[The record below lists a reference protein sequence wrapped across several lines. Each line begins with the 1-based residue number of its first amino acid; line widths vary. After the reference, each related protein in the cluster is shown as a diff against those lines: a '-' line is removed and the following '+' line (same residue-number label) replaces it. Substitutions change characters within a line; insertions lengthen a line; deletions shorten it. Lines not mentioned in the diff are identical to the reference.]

1 MNFLKIFQKK
11 KSDNFNQNLIGE
23 SKVLFSKIWIQLLF
37 PPLMLYFW
45 GFENFNTWLFI
56 FSIPQLLLFYNIA
69 TTIPVRNELSI
80 CYANKEFNKLKKI
93 FNNSLITTSLNILL
107 LILLYFVFLFFS
119 KNSQIISEN
128 IYSISILFTST
139 IISLLCGIFYVAISY
154 KGNLSRYLNVEFK
167 IDILIPIFVP
177 LTGIITNNILYASIV
192 YLLLVILKFFLLSR
206 NIKDKN
212 ISLIPNINYIKIK
225 VIKDIYKKSLGFNLE
240 LISMII
246 RNSGLIFILGLSNKL
261 IFVGLIS
268 TAKTMFQHFPIRIFN
283 ILNNSLMIQ
292 FSSFYKNNQFDK
304 KIRKLFFNSF
314 KVILFFSFLF
324 LSISYFFGVFIY
336 DVWTNKNYNLTI
348 TLLLLIMLDTIF
360 YIIGNFLIIH
370 KKAINKYSK
379 ISLIELFINLLTF
392 FSIFIYANQFTIN
405 KLYSLIV
412 LSSFVILLIKF
423 TDFIINFYF
432 KNEHS
437 Y

>member
-37 PPLMLYFW
+37 PPFMLYFW

-80 CYANKEFNKLKKI
+80 CYANKEFSKLKKI

-107 LILLYFVFLFFS
+107 LILLYFVFLFLFLS
-119 KNSQIISEN
+119 KNNQIISEN
-128 IYSISILFTST
+128 IYSISILFIST
-139 IISLLCGIFYVAISY
+139 IISLMCGIFYVAISY

-192 YLLLVILKFFLLSR
+192 YLLLVILKFFLLFRS
-206 NIKDKN
+206 IKDKN

-292 FSSFYKNNQFDK
+292 FSSFYKNNKFDK

-314 KVILFFSFLF
+314 IVILFFLFLF

-336 DVWTNKNYNLTI
+336 DIWTNKNYNLTI

-360 YIIGNFLIIH
+360 YILGNFLIIH

-432 KNEHS
+432 KK
-437 Y
+437 

>member
-1 MNFLKIFQKK
+1 
-11 KSDNFNQNLIGE
+11 
-23 SKVLFSKIWIQLLF
+23 
-37 PPLMLYFW
+37 MLYFW

-80 CYANKEFNKLKKI
+80 CYANKEFSKLKKI
-93 FNNSLITTSLNILL
+93 FNNSLITTTLNILL
-107 LILLYFVFLFFS
+107 LIILFIVFLFLS
-119 KNSQIISEN
+119 KNNQIISEN
-128 IYSISILFTST
+128 IYSISILFIST

-177 LTGIITNNILYASIV
+177 LTGIITNNIFYASVV
-192 YLLLVILKFFLLSR
+192 YLLLVILKFFLLFR

-212 ISLIPNINYIKIK
+212 ITLIPNISYIKIK
-225 VIKDIYKKSLGFNLE
+225 VIKNIYKKSLGFNLE

-268 TAKTMFQHFPIRIFN
+268 TAKTMFQHFPIRISN

-292 FSSFYKNNQFDK
+292 FSSFYKNNKFDK
-304 KIRKLFFNSF
+304 KIRKFFFNSLLI
-314 KVILFFSFLF
+314 ILIFLFLF
-324 LSISYFFGVFIY
+324 LSISYFFGLFIY

-348 TLLLLIMLDTIF
+348 TLLLLIILDTIF
-360 YIIGNFLIIH
+360 YILGNFLIIH
-370 KKAINKYSK
+370 KKAINKYFK
-379 ISLIELFINLLTF
+379 ISLFELLINIFTF
-392 FSIFIYANQFTIN
+392 VIVFFFASEISID
-405 KLYSLIV
+405 KLYSIIV
-412 LSSFVILLIKF
+412 LSSFVIFVVKAFNAIFSIYIRK
-423 TDFIINFYF
+423 
-432 KNEHS
+432 S
-437 Y
+437 YN

>member
-1 MNFLKIFQKK
+1 MNFLNIFKK
-11 KSDNFNQNLIGE
+11 KSDNFKQNLIGE

-37 PPLMLYFW
+37 PPFMLYFW

-80 CYANKEFNKLKKI
+80 CYANKEFSKLKKI
-93 FNNSLITTSLNILL
+93 FNNSLITTTLNILL
-107 LILLYFVFLFFS
+107 LIILFIVFLFLS
-119 KNSQIISEN
+119 KNNQIISEN
-128 IYSISILFTST
+128 IYSISILFIST

-177 LTGIITNNILYASIV
+177 LTGIITNNIFYASVV
-192 YLLLVILKFFLLSR
+192 YLLLVILKFFLLFRS
-206 NIKDKN
+206 IKDKN
-212 ISLIPNINYIKIK
+212 ITLIPNISYIKIK
-225 VIKDIYKKSLGFNLE
+225 VIKNIYKKSLGFNLE

-268 TAKTMFQHFPIRIFN
+268 TAKTMFQHFPIRISN

-292 FSSFYKNNQFDK
+292 FSSFYKNNKFDK
-304 KIRKLFFNSF
+304 KIRKLFFNSLII
-314 KVILFFSFLF
+314 ILIFLFLF
-324 LSISYFFGVFIY
+324 LSISYFFGLFIY

-348 TLLLLIMLDTIF
+348 TLLLLIILDTIF
-360 YIIGNFLIIH
+360 YILGNFLIIH
-370 KKAINKYSK
+370 KKAINKYFK
-379 ISLIELFINLLTF
+379 ISLFELLINIFTF
-392 FSIFIYANQFTIN
+392 VIVFFFASEISID
-405 KLYSLIV
+405 KLYSIIV
-412 LSSFVILLIKF
+412 LSSFVIFVVKAFNAIFSIYIRK
-423 TDFIINFYF
+423 
-432 KNEHS
+432 S
-437 Y
+437 YN

>member
-1 MNFLKIFQKK
+1 MLIFSKK
-11 KSDNFNQNLIGE
+11 KKLDNFKQNLIGE

-45 GFENFNTWLFI
+45 SFENFNTWLFI

-80 CYANKEFNKLKKI
+80 CYANKEFSKLKKI
-93 FNNSLITTSLNILL
+93 FNNSLITTTLNILL
-107 LILLYFVFLFFS
+107 LIILFIVFLFLS
-119 KNSQIISEN
+119 KNNQIISEN
-128 IYSISILFTST
+128 IYSISILFIST

-177 LTGIITNNILYASIV
+177 LTGIITNNIFYASVV
-192 YLLLVILKFFLLSR
+192 YLLLVILKFFLLFR

-212 ISLIPNINYIKIK
+212 ITLIPNISYIKIR

-268 TAKTMFQHFPIRIFN
+268 TAKTMFQHFPIRISN

-292 FSSFYKNNQFDK
+292 FSSFYKNNKFDK
-304 KIRKLFFNSF
+304 KIRKFFFNSLLI
-314 KVILFFSFLF
+314 ILIFLFLF
-324 LSISYFFGVFIY
+324 LSISYFFGLFIY

-348 TLLLLIMLDTIF
+348 TLLLLIILDTIF
-360 YIIGNFLIIH
+360 YILGNFLIIH
-370 KKAINKYSK
+370 KKAINKYFK
-379 ISLIELFINLLTF
+379 ISLFELLINIFTF
-392 FSIFIYANQFTIN
+392 VIVFFFASEISID
-405 KLYSLIV
+405 KLYSIIV
-412 LSSFVILLIKF
+412 LSSFVIFVVKAFNAIFSIYIK
-423 TDFIINFYF
+423 
-432 KNEHS
+432 KKL
-437 Y
+437 

>member
-1 MNFLKIFQKK
+1 MNFVNIFKK
-11 KSDNFNQNLIGE
+11 EKLDNFKQNLIGE

-37 PPLMLYFW
+37 PPFMLYFW

-80 CYANKEFNKLKKI
+80 CYANKEFSKLKKI
-93 FNNSLITTSLNILL
+93 FNNSLITTTLNILL
-107 LILLYFVFLFFS
+107 LIILFIVFLFLS
-119 KNSQIISEN
+119 KNNQIISEN
-128 IYSISILFTST
+128 IYSISILFIST

-177 LTGIITNNILYASIV
+177 LTGIITNNIFYASVV
-192 YLLLVILKFFLLSR
+192 YLLLVILKFFLLFR

-212 ISLIPNINYIKIK
+212 ITLIPNISYIKIN

-268 TAKTMFQHFPIRIFN
+268 TAKTMFQHFPIRISN

-292 FSSFYKNNQFDK
+292 FSSFYKNNKFDK
-304 KIRKLFFNSF
+304 KIRKFFFNSLLI
-314 KVILFFSFLF
+314 ILIFLFLF
-324 LSISYFFGVFIY
+324 LSISYFFGLFIY

-348 TLLLLIMLDTIF
+348 TLLLLIILDTIF
-360 YIIGNFLIIH
+360 YILGNFLIIH
-370 KKAINKYSK
+370 KKAINKYFK
-379 ISLIELFINLLTF
+379 ISLFELLINIFTF
-392 FSIFIYANQFTIN
+392 VIVFFFASEISID
-405 KLYSLIV
+405 KLYSIIV
-412 LSSFVILLIKF
+412 LSSFVIFVVKAFNAIFSIYIK
-423 TDFIINFYF
+423 
-432 KNEHS
+432 KKL
-437 Y
+437 

>member
-37 PPLMLYFW
+37 PPFMLYFW

-56 FSIPQLLLFYNIA
+56 FSVPQLLLFYNIA

-80 CYANKEFNKLKKI
+80 CYANKEFSKLKKI

-107 LILLYFVFLFFS
+107 LILLYFVFLFLS
-119 KNSQIISEN
+119 KNNQIISEN
-128 IYSISILFTST
+128 IYSISILFIST
-139 IISLLCGIFYVAISY
+139 IISLMCGIFYVAISY

-192 YLLLVILKFFLLSR
+192 YLLLVILKFFLLFRS
-206 NIKDKN
+206 IKDKN

-292 FSSFYKNNQFDK
+292 FSSFYKNNKFDK
-304 KIRKLFFNSF
+304 KIRKLFFNSII
-314 KVILFFSFLF
+314 VILFFLFLF

-336 DVWTNKNYNLTI
+336 DIWTNKNYNLTI

-360 YIIGNFLIIH
+360 YILGNFLIIH

-432 KNEHS
+432 KKEYS

>member
-1 MNFLKIFQKK
+1 
-11 KSDNFNQNLIGE
+11 
-23 SKVLFSKIWIQLLF
+23 
-37 PPLMLYFW
+37 
-45 GFENFNTWLFI
+45 
-56 FSIPQLLLFYNIA
+56 
-69 TTIPVRNELSI
+69 
-80 CYANKEFNKLKKI
+80 
-93 FNNSLITTSLNILL
+93 
-107 LILLYFVFLFFS
+107 
-119 KNSQIISEN
+119 
-128 IYSISILFTST
+128 
-139 IISLLCGIFYVAISY
+139 
-154 KGNLSRYLNVEFK
+154 
-167 IDILIPIFVP
+167 FVP

-405 KLYSLIV
+405 KL
-412 LSSFVILLIKF
+412 
-423 TDFIINFYF
+423 
-432 KNEHS
+432 
-437 Y
+437 

>member
-1 MNFLKIFQKK
+1 MNFVNILKK
-11 KSDNFNQNLIGE
+11 KSDNFKQNLIGE

-37 PPLMLYFW
+37 PPSMLYFW

-80 CYANKEFNKLKKI
+80 CYANKEFSKLKKI
-93 FNNSLITTSLNILL
+93 FNNSLITTTLNILL
-107 LILLYFVFLFFS
+107 LIILFIIFLFLS
-119 KNSQIISEN
+119 KNNQIISEN
-128 IYSISILFTST
+128 IYSISILFIST

-177 LTGIITNNILYASIV
+177 LTGIITNNIFYASVV
-192 YLLLVILKFFLLSR
+192 YLLLVKLKFLLLFRS
-206 NIKDKN
+206 IKDKN
-212 ISLIPNINYIKIK
+212 ITFIPNISHIKIK

-268 TAKTMFQHFPIRIFN
+268 TAKTMFQHFPIRISN

-292 FSSFYKNNQFDK
+292 FSSFYKNNKFDK
-304 KIRKLFFNSF
+304 KIRKLFFNSLII
-314 KVILFFSFLF
+314 ILFFLFLF
-324 LSISYFFGVFIY
+324 LLISYFFGLFIY
-336 DVWTNKNYNLTI
+336 DVWTNKNYSLTI

-360 YIIGNFLIIH
+360 YILGNFLIIH
-370 KKAINKYSK
+370 KKAINKYLK
-379 ISLIELFINLLTF
+379 ISLYELLINIFTF
-392 FSIFIYANQFTIN
+392 VIVFFFASEISID
-405 KLYSLIV
+405 KLYSIIV
-412 LSSFVILLIKF
+412 ISSFLIFIIKLLSH
-423 TDFIINFYF
+423 IINF
-432 KNEHS
+432 NLRRI
-437 Y
+437 

>member
-37 PPLMLYFW
+37 PPFMLYFW

-80 CYANKEFNKLKKI
+80 CYANKEFGKLKKI

-107 LILLYFVFLFFS
+107 LILLYFVFLFLS
-119 KNSQIISEN
+119 KNNQIISEN
-128 IYSISILFTST
+128 IYSISILFIST
-139 IISLLCGIFYVAISY
+139 IISLMCGIFYVAISY

-192 YLLLVILKFFLLSR
+192 YLLLVILKFFLLFRS
-206 NIKDKN
+206 IKDKN

-292 FSSFYKNNQFDK
+292 FSSFYKNNKFDK

-314 KVILFFSFLF
+314 IVILFFLFLF

-360 YIIGNFLIIH
+360 YILGNFLIIH

-432 KNEHS
+432 KKEYS

>member
-1 MNFLKIFQKK
+1 MNFVNIFEKK
-11 KSDNFNQNLIGE
+11 KSDNFKQNLIGE

-37 PPLMLYFW
+37 PPFMLYFW

-80 CYANKEFNKLKKI
+80 CYANKEFSKLKKI
-93 FNNSLITTSLNILL
+93 FNNSLITTTLNILL
-107 LILLYFVFLFFS
+107 LIILFIVFLFLS
-119 KNSQIISEN
+119 KNNQIISEN
-128 IYSISILFTST
+128 IYSISILFIST

-177 LTGIITNNILYASIV
+177 LTGIITNNIFYASVV
-192 YLLLVILKFFLLSR
+192 YLLLVILKFFLLFR

-212 ISLIPNINYIKIK
+212 ITLIPNISYIKIK
-225 VIKDIYKKSLGFNLE
+225 VIKNIYKKSLGFNLE

-268 TAKTMFQHFPIRIFN
+268 TAKTMFQHFPIRISN

-292 FSSFYKNNQFDK
+292 FSSFYKNNKFDK
-304 KIRKLFFNSF
+304 KIRKLFFNSLII
-314 KVILFFSFLF
+314 ILIFLFLF
-324 LSISYFFGVFIY
+324 LSISYFFGLFIY

-348 TLLLLIMLDTIF
+348 TLLLLIILDTIF
-360 YIIGNFLIIH
+360 YILGNFLIIH
-370 KKAINKYSK
+370 KKAINKYFM
-379 ISLIELFINLLTF
+379 ISLYELLINIITF
-392 FSIFIYANQFTIN
+392 AIVFLFASEISID
-405 KLYSLIV
+405 KLYSIIV
-412 LSSFVILLIKF
+412 LSSFFIFVVKAFNAILSIY
-423 TDFIINFYF
+423 IR
-432 KNEHS
+432 KN
-437 Y
+437 YN

>member
-1 MNFLKIFQKK
+1 MNFVNIFKK
-11 KSDNFNQNLIGE
+11 EKLDNFKQNLIGE

-37 PPLMLYFW
+37 PPFMLYFW

-80 CYANKEFNKLKKI
+80 CYANKEFSKLKKI
-93 FNNSLITTSLNILL
+93 FNNSLITTTLNILL
-107 LILLYFVFLFFS
+107 LIILFIVFLFLS
-119 KNSQIISEN
+119 KNNQIISEN
-128 IYSISILFTST
+128 IYSISILFIST

-177 LTGIITNNILYASIV
+177 LTGIITNNIFYASVV
-192 YLLLVILKFFLLSR
+192 YLLLVILKFFLLFR

-212 ISLIPNINYIKIK
+212 ITLIPNISYIKIK
-225 VIKDIYKKSLGFNLE
+225 VIKNIYKKSLGFNLE

-268 TAKTMFQHFPIRIFN
+268 TAKTMFQHFPIRISN

-292 FSSFYKNNQFDK
+292 FSSFYKNNKFDK
-304 KIRKLFFNSF
+304 KIRKFFFNSLLI
-314 KVILFFSFLF
+314 ILIFLFLF
-324 LSISYFFGVFIY
+324 LSISYFFGLFIY

-348 TLLLLIMLDTIF
+348 TLLLLIILDTIF
-360 YIIGNFLIIH
+360 YILGNFLIIH
-370 KKAINKYSK
+370 KKAINKYFK
-379 ISLIELFINLLTF
+379 ISLFELLINIFTF
-392 FSIFIYANQFTIN
+392 VIVFFFASEISID
-405 KLYSLIV
+405 KLYSIIV
-412 LSSFVILLIKF
+412 LSSFVIFVVKAFNAIFSIYIRK
-423 TDFIINFYF
+423 
-432 KNEHS
+432 S
-437 Y
+437 YN

>member
-1 MNFLKIFQKK
+1 MNFLNIFKK
-11 KSDNFNQNLIGE
+11 KSDNFKQNLIGE

-37 PPLMLYFW
+37 PPFMLYFW

-80 CYANKEFNKLKKI
+80 CYANKEFSKLKKI
-93 FNNSLITTSLNILL
+93 FNNSLITTTLNILL
-107 LILLYFVFLFFS
+107 LIILFIVFLFLS
-119 KNSQIISEN
+119 KNNQIISEN
-128 IYSISILFTST
+128 IYSISILFIST

-167 IDILIPIFVP
+167 IDILVPIFVP
-177 LTGIITNNILYASIV
+177 LTGIITNNIFYASVI
-192 YLLLVILKFFLLSR
+192 YLLLVILKFLLLFRS
-206 NIKDKN
+206 IKDKN
-212 ISLIPNINYIKIK
+212 ITLIPNISYIKIN

-268 TAKTMFQHFPIRIFN
+268 TAKTMFQHFPIRISN

-292 FSSFYKNNQFDK
+292 FSSFYKNNKFDK
-304 KIRKLFFNSF
+304 KIRKFFFNSLLI
-314 KVILFFSFLF
+314 ILIFLFLF
-324 LSISYFFGVFIY
+324 LSISYFFGLFIY

-348 TLLLLIMLDTIF
+348 TLLLLIILDTIF
-360 YIIGNFLIIH
+360 YILGNFLIIH
-370 KKAINKYSK
+370 KKAINKYFK
-379 ISLIELFINLLTF
+379 ISLFELLINIFTF
-392 FSIFIYANQFTIN
+392 VIVFFFASEISID
-405 KLYSLIV
+405 KLYSIIV
-412 LSSFVILLIKF
+412 LSSFVIFVVKAFNAIFSIYIRK
-423 TDFIINFYF
+423 
-432 KNEHS
+432 S
-437 Y
+437 YN